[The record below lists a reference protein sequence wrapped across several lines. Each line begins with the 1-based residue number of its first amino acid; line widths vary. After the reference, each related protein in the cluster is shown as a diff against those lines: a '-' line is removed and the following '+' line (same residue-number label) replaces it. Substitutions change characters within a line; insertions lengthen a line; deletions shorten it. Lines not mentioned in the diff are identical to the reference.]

1 MLCPS
6 AFATILLF
14 SVLQPLP
21 SPLSSSSS
29 SWSLQPQSPCRRS
42 SLGQE
47 RCSSLSTSSLYL
59 KGFIGASHI
68 FSNITTSRKPSWAT
82 YMRLLHPVTHSCG
95 AKCLSFTLWC
105 KACNDPFSHTQKV
118 YQGVSTILGCQ
129 PQGGRTILFTAVSAE
144 PSLVSGTQ
152 MPLSKYMHQNLNHQ
166 NFEPHPEL
174 LLHLFHGARSY
185 WLPRSALDRASSPTA
200 SADLCGFSGLSQACT
215 PCLKKLIV
223 GAPGGLS
230 QLSIRLRLKS

>member
-82 YMRLLHPVTHSCG
+82 YMRLLHPVTHCCGPSASPSHCG
-95 AKCLSFTLWC
+95 AKPVMILLVTLRRSIRVCLPYW
-105 KACNDPFSHTQKV
+105 D
-118 YQGVSTILGCQ
+118 VSL
-129 PQGGRTILFTAVSAE
+129 
-144 PSLVSGTQ
+144 
-152 MPLSKYMHQNLNHQ
+152 K
-166 NFEPHPEL
+166 
-174 LLHLFHGARSY
+174 GA
-185 WLPRSALDRASSPTA
+185 
-200 SADLCGFSGLSQACT
+200 GLSCSLLCPQSPAW
-215 PCLKKLIV
+215 CLAHRCPSVNTRTRI
-223 GAPGGLS
+223 
-230 QLSIRLRLKS
+230 